1 MFNTI
6 VNIVFAF
13 IIALAL
19 CVYTTMVQ
27 AQQAVVNGLVSYWTF
42 DAADI
47 AGNKVSDVFGDNNGT
62 IIGAP
67 KIVAGKVGEGLAFD
81 GTKDYVDYGVF
92 DLSDQGTVEAY
103 IKPAAFGTILTILAL
118 GSQTCNTCYWHFR
131 VYRNAKLE
139 VAQCNNDQWDWL
151 TGSTTFSENTWYHVA
166 VVSNGTSYK
175 LYVNGQEEGLTITGG
190 ANSGDWLGDTDK
202 RDNITIGV
210 FKRAALDDFFNGIID
225 EVRLYKRALSANEI
239 KQNMNAEGLAVI
251 TSKKL
256 TLTWGEIK
264 ISR

>member
-1 MFNTI
+1 
-6 VNIVFAF
+6 
-13 IIALAL
+13 
-19 CVYTTMVQ
+19 
-27 AQQAVVNGLVSYWTF
+27 
-42 DAADI
+42 
-47 AGNKVSDVFGDNNGT
+47 
-62 IIGAP
+62 
-67 KIVAGKVGEGLAFD
+67 
-81 GTKDYVDYGVF
+81 
-92 DLSDQGTVEAY
+92 
-103 IKPAAFGTILTILAL
+103 
-118 GSQTCNTCYWHFR
+118 
-131 VYRNAKLE
+131 

>member
-6 VNIVFAF
+6 LSLVFA
-13 IIALAL
+13 ITMALAL
-19 CVYTTMVQ
+19 CVYTTM
-27 AQQAVVNGLVSYWTF
+27 APSQQAVVNGLVSYWTF

-47 AGNKVSDVFGDNNGT
+47 DGDTVSDVFGNNDGT
-62 IIGAP
+62 ITGAP
-67 KIVAGKVGEGLAFD
+67 KIVAGKVGEGLEFD
-81 GTKDYVDYGVF
+81 GKEDYVNYDVF

-103 IKPAAFGTILTILAL
+103 IKPVAFGTILTILA
-118 GSQTCNTCYWHFR
+118 SSSKTCNSCYWHFR
-131 VYRNAKLE
+131 VFRNAKLE
-139 VAQCNNDQWDWL
+139 VTQCNNDQWDWL
-151 TGSTTFSENTWYHVA
+151 TGSATLSENTWYHVA

-175 LYVNGQEEGLTITGG
+175 LYVDGQEEGLTVTGG
-190 ANSGDWLGDTDK
+190 ANSGDWLDDTDQ

-210 FKRAALDDFFNGIID
+210 LKRAALDDFFNGIID
-225 EVRLYKRALSANEI
+225 EVRIYKRALSANEI